1 MKSTDNPARIPTPF
15 ALNGNRNAIP
25 EASQISVTKG
35 AASFNDGFP
44 PLTMTDPLQGGI
56 PPFGKDMNGVLFALS
71 AIARWSQA
79 GGGYVYDPTFSG
91 NQNVGGYPKGA
102 ILLRSD
108 FSGFWFNTVDNN
120 ATNPDATDGS
130 AQGWVPLNADWNAS
144 SGPGVILN
152 RPTLATVATSG
163 SYTDLSN
170 TPTIPAAQV
179 NSDWDATS
187 GVAQILNRPTLAT
200 VATSGSYSD
209 LSDTPTIPAAQV
221 NSDWNAGSGVAQILN
236 KPTLAAVATSGN
248 YNDLSNQ
255 PTLPAAQVNSDWN
268 AGSGVAQILN
278 KPTIPAAQVNADWN
292 ATSGVAQ
299 ILNKP
304 TSLPGTL
311 PVLTIELGNSAQA
324 NGGRGIDQGNWY
336 QLDFHVG
343 TNASNGFQ
351 YTVNSDGT
359 ITIPSGVYL
368 VSGSAKI
375 IAPSN
380 DTYQW
385 PAQMFFGVG
394 QAYAYPGVYQNA
406 VQRYPDMAQ
415 GTISTPG
422 GGSIFGPL
430 MLSGVQSFGP
440 GYPLWMGF
448 AKVLGSV
455 NSTPLSLQGYMSIVK
470 IG

>member
-25 EASQISVTKG
+25 EESQISVNKG

-108 FSGFWFNTVDNN
+108 FSGFWFNAVDNN

-170 TPTIPAAQV
+170 TPTVPAAQV

-187 GVAQILNRPTLAT
+187 GVAQIFNRPTLAT

-209 LSDTPTIPAAQV
+209 LSNTPTIPAAQV

-236 KPTLAAVATSGN
+236 KPMLAVVATSGN

-255 PTLPAAQVNSDWN
+255 PA
-268 AGSGVAQILN
+268 
-278 KPTIPAAQVNADWN
+278 IPAAQVNADWN
-292 ATSGVAQ
+292 ATSGIAQ
-299 ILNKP
+299 ILNRP
-304 TSLPGTL
+304 TSLPAIL
-311 PVLTIELGNSAQA
+311 PVLSIEFGNSGQA

-336 QLDFHVG
+336 QLDGHIGF
-343 TNASNGFQ
+343 NAGNGFQ
-351 YTVNSDGT
+351 YTVNADGS
-359 ITIPSGVYL
+359 ITLGQSGTYL
-368 VSGSAKI
+368 ALGEIKA
-375 IAPSN
+375 IAPGT
-380 DTYQW
+380 DTYQL
-385 PAQMFFGVG
+385 PVQMTVSIGIT
-394 QAYAYPGVYQNA
+394 AYGFPGVYQYN
-406 VQRYPDMAQ
+406 VQRFPDAPISTASVSGVLGTICLSGAQ
-415 GTISTPG
+415 GW
-422 GGSIFGPL
+422 
-430 MLSGVQSFGP
+430 GP
-440 GYPLWMGF
+440 GNAFYVGF
-448 AKVLGSV
+448 SKVLGAA
-455 NSTPLSLQGYMSIVK
+455 NQQPLTMQGMLSIVK